1 VPATIAAV
9 KTRYTYNARAMRYRD
24 ARTGRYVAAT
34 KVKRAV
40 DRVVRS
46 AANDMRALARQ
57 LANREI
63 TLAKWQGDFA
73 AALKS
78 LHVASAIAGAGG
90 LANMSARD
98 YGTVGARLRFEY
110 DRLEQFAQ
118 ALARR
123 EFTWGELR
131 NRVEMY
137 CAAGHVS
144 HEDARFN
151 AAKAVAMTHEYNRLG
166 RREKHCKT
174 DPAKSTRHGCLDL
187 TEAGVVPIGML
198 PRPGDRRCLSRCGCT
213 VMYLRKGGGE

>member
-1 VPATIAAV
+1 MPATIAAV

-24 ARTGRYVAAT
+24 SRTGRYVAAT

-40 DRVVRS
+40 DTVVRS
-46 AANDMRALARQ
+46 ASNDMRALARQ

-110 DRLEQFAQ
+110 ERLEQFAQ

-131 NRVEMY
+131 ARVEMY

-151 AAKAVAMTHEYNRLG
+151 SAKDVAMTHEYNRLG

-174 DPAKSTRHGCLDL
+174 GNGRVGCLDL
-187 TEAGVVPIGML
+187 TEAGVVPIGTL

-213 VMYLRKGGGE
+213 VMYLRAKGGER

>member
-1 VPATIAAV
+1 MPATIAAV
-9 KTRYTYNARAMRYRD
+9 KSRYSYNAKSMRYRD
-24 ARTGRYVAAT
+24 SRTGRYVATT

-40 DRVVRS
+40 DRVARS

-63 TLAKWQGDFA
+63 SLSKWQGDMA
-73 AALKS
+73 ASLKS

-118 ALARR
+118 ALKRR

-131 NRVEMY
+131 ARVEMY

-151 AAKAVAMTHEYNRLG
+151 AAKDVAMTHEYNRLG
-166 RREKHCKT
+166 RREKHCQT
-174 DPAKSTRHGCLDL
+174 GNGRVGCLDL
-187 TEAGVVPIGML
+187 TEMGVVPIGSL
-198 PRPGDRRCLSRCGCT
+198 PRPGDRRCLSRCGCSIG
-213 VMYLRKGGGE
+213 YLREKGGA